1 MQMDFTVSIR
11 AIRPSLAVW
20 RIQCV
25 GVQYDVGVLPEN
37 ALDHSNVHGG
47 WDGTN

>member
-1 MQMDFTVSIR
+1 MQMDFTVSLR

-37 ALDHSNVHGG
+37 ALDRIIRPWWMG
-47 WDGTN
+47 WD